1 MIKDVAG
8 ERSTTRAILNHAYFE
23 GLDRSDVLNLRLER
37 KFLFQFVFVRD
48 ELTQHIQH
56 PTNQHPVSIRSPFR
70 YRLVMV
76 SMFSFCFNSV
86 SRRREGLEV
95 TTALRACRRALQYL
109 LLISGIWFWIV
120 IMVSVAPNK
129 KIFPTAFHKSFMG
142 CLTFHAWK
150 TERSILALQ

>member
-86 SRRREGLEV
+86 SRRREGPGGHNNAAGV
-95 TTALRACRRALQYL
+95 SAGPS
-109 LLISGIWFWIV
+109 ISSFDFWY
-120 IMVSVAPNK
+120 MVLDCHNGVS
-129 KIFPTAFHKSFMG
+129 
-142 CLTFHAWK
+142 C
-150 TERSILALQ
+150 TE